1 MSPPPKNAIGFL
13 GCLPNP
19 PLIVRATLADKS
31 NGMNGEDDNAPV
43 TMKALADKYNAW
55 NEKGDMV

>member
-1 MSPPPKNAIGFL
+1 MSPPPKNAIAFL

-19 PLIVRATLADKS
+19 PLTVRVSLPDKS

-43 TMKALADKYNAW
+43 TMRVLADEYNAW